1 MQYGNYVFC
10 PFPVPNR
17 ILHIRTKIIA
27 MPIQLHRK
35 GDLNSSQPYS
45 ITECS
50 RRVLL
55 LMQFCIANSSTI

>member
-1 MQYGNYVFC
+1 MQYENYVFC

-17 ILHIRTKIIA
+17 ILHIQTKIIA
-27 MPIQLHRK
+27 MPIQLLRK
-35 GDLNSSQPYS
+35 GDLNSYQPCN